1 MRKLTISLLSL
12 AMFLPAMA
20 QEFLGD
26 VDMEADEPEIRR
38 YTVEVLVFRYAQE
51 DMTGSEIFPRDE
63 PETGALSLTEQPPV
77 VADVRKPLPDPEL
90 VMLDNADFQLVG
102 IRDRMRR
109 LDVYDPVMHFGW
121 TQVTRPEEQTAAI
134 PLARFAPPPP
144 GLEGELT
151 LYLNRFL
158 HLVVDLALEAPKSK
172 VFNVEEQARLGDVRT
187 VGELLDEVN
196 AQASTY
202 YRIQEDRI
210 LRNGELRYYD
220 HPKFGVLAKVTRVED
235 EVEKRGEID
244 LLGYGS
250 E

>member
-1 MRKLTISLLSL
+1 
-12 AMFLPAMA
+12 
-20 QEFLGD
+20 
-26 VDMEADEPEIRR
+26 
-38 YTVEVLVFRYAQE
+38 
-51 DMTGSEIFPRDE
+51 
-63 PETGALSLTEQPPV
+63 
-77 VADVRKPLPDPEL
+77 
-90 VMLDNADFQLVG
+90 G